1 MPKILVADD
10 SIAVRKVAE
19 RLLTEA
25 GLGVT
30 LAANGEEALAYL
42 SKERPD
48 VIVSDVIMPDKSG
61 YEVCAFVRG
70 HASLATTP
78 VLLIS
83 GIVNDE
89 VTKQAES
96 CHADG
101 VLKKPFQG
109 TSLKDRV
116 LELLAKRQE
125 PAVVDPSPAAPAPK
139 PAVSGEVWNGPRITD
154 EQLATYNQAVAQA
167 SELDAQL
174 QAERG
179 KAEGLKKRVGELE
192 VLAAQAKELEGQLAA
207 ERHRVEGISNESS
220 RTQGI
225 EAELAQERQQI
236 VSLKAQIAS
245 SEDLLS
251 DARSKA
257 SALESALRSE
267 QDSIQELRQQIA
279 DLQQAVSAVP
289 QLESTLMSERA
300 AMAKLVEQLTV
311 LEGAAERT
319 KDLEARLARE
329 EHRAADFERQVKQ
342 ADTVITAERARV
354 GELSVR
360 LAEAERGVQRLSDLE
375 NQLAAATQFGIA
387 NESRIHELEKM
398 VAAAQEFEKLLAT
411 ERDRNAVLA
420 RRVSESEQ
428 SAEQSMK
435 RFEDMARKLGEIAG
449 LASQLGSG
457 KGRV

>member
-48 VIVSDVIMPDKSG
+48 VVVSDVIMPDKSG

-70 HASLATTP
+70 HAALATTP

-125 PAVVDPSPAAPAPK
+125 PVMASAPASAAPAPK
-139 PAVSGEVWNGPRITD
+139 PVMSTEQWTGPRITE
-154 EQLATYNQAVAQA
+154 EQLETYKQAVAQLK
-167 SELDAQL
+167 ELDTQL
-174 QAERG
+174 RAERSQS
-179 KAEGLKKRVGELE
+179 EGLKVRVAELEGLAGRVKELE
-192 VLAAQAKELEGQLAA
+192 VQLDA
-207 ERHRVEGISNESS
+207 ERRRASESS
-220 RTQGI
+220 DQLSRVQTL
-225 EAELAQERQQI
+225 ESELVQERDQ
-236 VSLKAQIAS
+236 VALLKAQLGRS
-245 SEDLLS
+245 QDMQSKVSELEAALHEANES
-251 DARSKA
+251 VQNHRQQVV
-257 SALESALRSE
+257 ALEK
-267 QDSIQELRQQIA
+267 
-279 DLQQAVSAVP
+279 AVGTIP
-289 QLESTLMSERA
+289 QLEATLASERA
-300 AMAKLVEQLTV
+300 AAEKLVDQLAV
-311 LEGAAERT
+311 LEAAAAGM
-319 KDLEARLARE
+319 KDLEARLASQE
-329 EHRAADFERQVKQ
+329 QRAADFERQAKQ
-342 ADTVITAERARV
+342 AEETGKAERTRS
-354 GELSVR
+354 EQLSGR
-360 LAEAERGVQRLSDLE
+360 LAEAEREVHRLSELDA
-375 NQLAAATQFGIA
+375 QLSVALQTIGAGEA
-387 NESRIHELEKM
+387 RIRELEKTAAKVQELEAQ
-398 VAAAQEFEKLLAT
+398 VAI
-411 ERDRNAVLA
+411 ERERNAELA

-428 SAEQSMK
+428 NAEQSNK

>member
-70 HASLATTP
+70 NASLATTP

-125 PAVVDPSPAAPAPK
+125 PAVAPVPAAVAPK
-139 PAVSGEVWNGPRITD
+139 PVAAAADVWNGPRITD
-154 EQLATYNQAVAQA
+154 EQLETYKQAVAQMK
-167 SELDAQL
+167 ELDAQL
-174 QAERG
+174 RAEKSQG
-179 KAEGLKKRVGELE
+179 ESLKKRVAELE
-192 VLAAQAKELEGQLAA
+192 PLAGRVYELEGQLDA
-207 ERHRVEGISNESS
+207 ERRRVSEAGEHSS
-220 RTQGI
+220 RAQAL
-225 EAELAQERQQI
+225 EAELVQARQQ
-236 VSLKAQIAS
+236 VDSLKSEIARY
-245 SEDLLS
+245 EEIQ
-251 DARSKA
+251 SKV
-257 SALESALRSE
+257 SQLESALSAERE
-267 QDSIQELRQQIA
+267 ATQTYCQQAA
-279 DLQQAVSAVP
+279 DLQKVASAVP
-289 QLESTLMSERA
+289 QLEATIVSERA
-300 AMAKLVEQLTV
+300 STAKLVEQLTV
-311 LEGAAERT
+311 LEAAAARAKE
-319 KDLEARLARE
+319 LEARVARE
-329 EHRAADFERQVKQ
+329 EHRAADFEQQAKQ
-342 ADTVITAERARV
+342 AEVTTTTERARV
-354 GELSVR
+354 GELSGR
-360 LAEAERGVQRLSDLE
+360 LAETERELQRLKGLE
-375 NQLAAATQFGIA
+375 AQLAEALHTIGAG
-387 NESRIHELEKM
+387 ESRIQELEKA
-398 VAAAQEFEKLLAT
+398 VVNAQELETLLTT
-411 ERDRNAVLA
+411 ERDRSAVLT

-428 SAEQSMK
+428 MAEQSNK

>member
-48 VIVSDVIMPDKSG
+48 VVVSDVIMPDKSG

-70 HASLATTP
+70 HAALATTP

-125 PAVVDPSPAAPAPK
+125 PVMASAPAPAVPAPK
-139 PAVSGEVWNGPRITD
+139 PVMSTEQWTGPRITE
-154 EQLATYNQAVAQA
+154 EQLETYKQAVAQLK
-167 SELDAQL
+167 ERDTQL
-174 QAERG
+174 RVERSQS
-179 KAEGLKKRVGELE
+179 EGLKARVAELEGLAGRVKELE
-192 VLAAQAKELEGQLAA
+192 VQLDA
-207 ERHRVEGISNESS
+207 ERRRASESS
-220 RTQGI
+220 EHLSRVQAL
-225 EAELAQERQQI
+225 ESELVQERDQ
-236 VSLKAQIAS
+236 VALLKAQLGRS
-245 SEDLLS
+245 QDMQSKVSELEAALHEANES
-251 DARSKA
+251 VQNHRQQVV
-257 SALESALRSE
+257 ALEK
-267 QDSIQELRQQIA
+267 
-279 DLQQAVSAVP
+279 AVGTIP
-289 QLESTLMSERA
+289 QLEATLASERA
-300 AMAKLVEQLTV
+300 ASEKLVDQLAV
-311 LEGAAERT
+311 LEAAAAGM
-319 KDLEARLARE
+319 KDLEARLASQE
-329 EHRAADFERQVKQ
+329 QRAADFERQAKQ
-342 ADTVITAERARV
+342 AEETGKAERTRS
-354 GELSVR
+354 EQLSGR
-360 LAEAERGVQRLSDLE
+360 LAEAEREVHRLSELDA
-375 NQLAAATQFGIA
+375 QLSVALQTIGAGEA
-387 NESRIHELEKM
+387 RIRELEKT
-398 VAAAQEFEKLLAT
+398 AAKVQELEAQVT
-411 ERDRNAVLA
+411 NERERNAELA

-428 SAEQSMK
+428 NAEQSNK

>member
-48 VIVSDVIMPDKSG
+48 VVVSDVIMPDKSG

-125 PAVVDPSPAAPAPK
+125 PAVVAPSPAAPAPK

-154 EQLATYNQAVAQA
+154 EQLATYKQAVAHA

-179 KAEGLKKRVGELE
+179 KA
-192 VLAAQAKELEGQLAA
+192 
-207 ERHRVEGISNESS
+207 
-220 RTQGI
+220 
-225 EAELAQERQQI
+225 
-236 VSLKAQIAS
+236 
-245 SEDLLS
+245 
-251 DARSKA
+251 
-257 SALESALRSE
+257 
-267 QDSIQELRQQIA
+267 
-279 DLQQAVSAVP
+279 
-289 QLESTLMSERA
+289 
-300 AMAKLVEQLTV
+300 
-311 LEGAAERT
+311 
-319 KDLEARLARE
+319 
-329 EHRAADFERQVKQ
+329 
-342 ADTVITAERARV
+342 
-354 GELSVR
+354 
-360 LAEAERGVQRLSDLE
+360 
-375 NQLAAATQFGIA
+375 
-387 NESRIHELEKM
+387 
-398 VAAAQEFEKLLAT
+398 
-411 ERDRNAVLA
+411 
-420 RRVSESEQ
+420 
-428 SAEQSMK
+428 
-435 RFEDMARKLGEIAG
+435 
-449 LASQLGSG
+449 
-457 KGRV
+457 

>member
-42 SKERPD
+42 AKERPD
-48 VIVSDVIMPDKSG
+48 VVVSDVIMPDKSG

-116 LELLAKRQE
+116 LELLAKRQDS
-125 PAVVDPSPAAPAPK
+125 AVVAPSPAVTASKPVAP
-139 PAVSGEVWNGPRITD
+139 VEIWSGPRITD
-154 EQLATYNQAVAQA
+154 EQLATYKQAVAQ
-167 SELDAQL
+167 
-174 QAERG
+174 
-179 KAEGLKKRVGELE
+179 VGELE
-192 VLAAQAKELEGQLAA
+192 IQLQTERGKGEGFRKRVEELEALAAQVKEYEDQLAV
-207 ERHRVEGISNESS
+207 ERQRVEEASSQSS
-220 RTQGI
+220 RAQAI

-236 VSLKAQIAS
+236 VSLKAQLAS
-245 SEDLLS
+245 GEDLLA
-251 DARSKA
+251 DAQAKS
-257 SALESALRSE
+257 SALESALKSE
-267 QDSIQELRQQIA
+267 QDSLQAFHRQIA
-279 DLQQAVSAVP
+279 DLQQAVSVVP
-289 QLESTLMSERA
+289 QLESTLMTERA
-300 AMAKLVEQLTV
+300 ATTKLVEQLTV
-311 LEGAAERT
+311 LEAAAARAR
-319 KDLEARLARE
+319 DLEARLLSE
-329 EHRAADFERQVKQ
+329 EHRAADLDRQVTQ
-342 ADTVITAERARV
+342 TEAALTAERACA
-354 GELSVR
+354 GELIER
-360 LAEAERGVQRLSDLE
+360 LAEAERGLQQIGELE
-375 NQLAAATQFGIA
+375 QQLAEAIQIGRAK
-387 NESRIHELEKM
+387 ESRIHELEKM
-398 VAAAQEFEKLLAT
+398 VASAQEFEKLLET

-435 RFEDMARKLGEIAG
+435 RFEEMARKLGEIAG

>member
-48 VIVSDVIMPDKSG
+48 VVVSDVIMPDKSG

-70 HASLATTP
+70 HAALATTP

-125 PAVVDPSPAAPAPK
+125 PIMASAPAPK
-139 PAVSGEVWNGPRITD
+139 PVVSTEQWTGPRITE
-154 EQLATYNQAVAQA
+154 EQLETYKQAVAQQK
-167 SELDAQL
+167 ELDTQL
-174 QAERG
+174 RAERSQS
-179 KAEGLKKRVGELE
+179 ERLKVRVAELE
-192 VLAAQAKELEGQLAA
+192 TLAERAKELEVQLDA
-207 ERHRVEGISNESS
+207 ERRRASESSDHLSRVQAMESELVHERDQVASLKAQLTRSEAVESKVAELEVALREANESI
-220 RTQGI
+220 QND
-225 EAELAQERQQI
+225 RQQI
-236 VSLKAQIAS
+236 V
-245 SEDLLS
+245 DLE
-251 DARSKA
+251 KVVGT
-257 SALESALRSE
+257 
-267 QDSIQELRQQIA
+267 I
-279 DLQQAVSAVP
+279 P
-289 QLESTLMSERA
+289 QLEATLASERA
-300 AMAKLVEQLTV
+300 ATAKLVDQLTV
-311 LEGAAERT
+311 LESAAAGM
-319 KDLEARLARE
+319 KDLEARLASHE
-329 EHRAADFERQVKQ
+329 QRAADYERQAKQ
-342 ADTVITAERARV
+342 AEEAGMTERTRAEQ
-354 GELSVR
+354 LSGR
-360 LAEAERGVQRLSDLE
+360 LAEAEREVHRLSERDA
-375 NQLAAATQFGIA
+375 QLSVALQTIGAGEA
-387 NESRIHELEKM
+387 RIQELEK
-398 VAAAQEFEKLLAT
+398 AAAKVQELESQVAT
-411 ERDRNAVLA
+411 ERERNAVLA

-428 SAEQSMK
+428 SAEQSNK

>member
-48 VIVSDVIMPDKSG
+48 VVVSDVIMPDKSG

-70 HASLATTP
+70 HAVLATTP

-125 PAVVDPSPAAPAPK
+125 PAVVPAAAAVAPK
-139 PAVSGEVWNGPRITD
+139 PAAVVDVWSGPRITD
-154 EQLATYNQAVAQA
+154 EQLETYKQAVAQMK
-167 SELDAQL
+167 ELDAQL
-174 QAERG
+174 RAEKSQG
-179 KAEGLKKRVGELE
+179 EGLKKRVAELE
-192 VLAAQAKELEGQLAA
+192 SLAGRVEELEGQLDA
-207 ERHRVEGISNESS
+207 ERRRASESGDHLSRAQALEVE
-220 RTQGI
+220 
-225 EAELAQERQQI
+225 LVQERQQI
-236 VSLKAQIAS
+236 ILLKTQIARNEEIQS
-245 SEDLLS
+245 KVSE
-251 DARSKA
+251 
-257 SALESALRSE
+257 LESALNTEKESS
-267 QDSIQELRQQIA
+267 QSYRQQVA
-279 DLQQAVSAVP
+279 DLQKVASAVP
-289 QLESTLMSERA
+289 QLEATIVSERA
-300 AMAKLVEQLTV
+300 STEKLIEQLTV
-311 LEGAAERT
+311 LESAAART
-319 KDLEARLARE
+319 KDLEAQVARE
-329 EHRAADFERQVKQ
+329 EQRVADFERQAQQ
-342 ADTVITAERARV
+342 AEEMVTTERARV
-354 GELSVR
+354 EELSGK
-360 LAEAERGVQRLSDLE
+360 LAEAERGLLRLKDLE
-375 NQLAAATQFGIA
+375 GQLSSAIQTIDVG
-387 NESRIHELEKM
+387 ESRIQELEKA
-398 VAAAQEFEKLLAT
+398 VATAQELEALLTT
-411 ERDRNAVLA
+411 ERERNAVLA

-428 SAEQSMK
+428 IAEQSNK

>member
-125 PAVVDPSPAAPAPK
+125 PAVVPSPAVPPPQPAI
-139 PAVSGEVWNGPRITD
+139 SGEVWNGPRITD
-154 EQLATYNQAVAQA
+154 EQLATYKQAVAHA
-167 SELDAQL
+167 SELDAKL
-174 QAERG
+174 QSERG
-179 KAEGLKKRVGELE
+179 TTDELKKRVGELE
-192 VLAAQAKELEGQLAA
+192 VLAAQVKELEGQLAA
-207 ERHRVEGISNESS
+207 ERHRVEQVSNQSS
-220 RTQGI
+220 RAQAI

-236 VSLKAQIAS
+236 LSLKAQIANH
-245 SEDLLS
+245 EELLS
-251 DARSKA
+251 DAQAKT
-257 SALESALRSE
+257 SALESALKSE
-267 QDSIQELRQQIA
+267 QDSVQGFRQQVA
-279 DLQQAVSAVP
+279 DLQQAVSVVP
-289 QLESTLMSERA
+289 QLESTLMTERA
-300 AMAKLVEQLTV
+300 ATAKLVEQLTV
-311 LEGAAERT
+311 LEAAAART
-319 KDLEARLARE
+319 KDLEARLASE
-329 EHRAADFERQVKQ
+329 EHSAADFERQVKQ
-342 ADTVITAERARV
+342 ADAALTAERARI
-354 GELSVR
+354 GEVSGR
-360 LAEAERGVQRLSDLE
+360 LAEAEREVERLRDLD
-375 NQLAAATQFGIA
+375 NQLAEAIRVGNAKE
-387 NESRIHELEKM
+387 NRIHELEKM
-398 VAAAQEFEKLLAT
+398 VAAAQELEKLLAT
-411 ERDRNAVLA
+411 ERDRNAVLT

-457 KGRV
+457 KGRA

>member
-48 VIVSDVIMPDKSG
+48 VVVSDVIMPDKSG

-70 HASLATTP
+70 HAALATTP

-125 PAVVDPSPAAPAPK
+125 PVMASAPAVAAPKAVVSA
-139 PAVSGEVWNGPRITD
+139 ELWTGPRITE
-154 EQLATYNQAVAQA
+154 EQLETYKQAVAQLK
-167 SELDAQL
+167 ELDAQL
-174 QAERG
+174 RAERSQS
-179 KAEGLKKRVGELE
+179 EGLKARVAELEALAERSRELE
-192 VLAAQAKELEGQLAA
+192 VQLDAERRRASESSDHLSRAQALESEL
-207 ERHRVEGISNESS
+207 V
-220 RTQGI
+220 
-225 EAELAQERQQI
+225 QERDQ
-236 VSLKAQIAS
+236 VASLKAQ
-245 SEDLLS
+245 L
-251 DARSKA
+251 ARSQDAQSKVSELETA
-257 SALESALRSE
+257 LREANESIQNYRQQMVALEKVAGT
-267 QDSIQELRQQIA
+267 I
-279 DLQQAVSAVP
+279 P
-289 QLESTLMSERA
+289 QLEATLASERA
-300 AMAKLVEQLTV
+300 ATAKLADQVTV
-311 LEGAAERT
+311 LESAAAEV
-319 KDLEARLARE
+319 KELEVRLASQE
-329 EHRAADFERQVKQ
+329 QRAADYERQAKQ
-342 ADTVITAERARV
+342 AEETGTTERTRAEQ
-354 GELSVR
+354 LSGR
-360 LAEAERGVQRLSDLE
+360 LAEAEQELHRLKELDA
-375 NQLAAATQFGIA
+375 QLSEALQTIGAGEA
-387 NESRIHELEKM
+387 RIRELEKT
-398 VAAAQEFEKLLAT
+398 AAKVQELESQVAT
-411 ERDRNAVLA
+411 ERERNTVLA

-428 SAEQSMK
+428 SAEQSNK

>member
-48 VIVSDVIMPDKSG
+48 VVVSDVIMPDKSG

-125 PAVVDPSPAAPAPK
+125 PAVAPPPAAPVPK
-139 PAVSGEVWNGPRITD
+139 PVVTGEVWNGPRITD
-154 EQLATYNQAVAQA
+154 EQLAAYKQAVAHA
-167 SELDAQL
+167 GELDAQL
-174 QAERG
+174 QAERIKG
-179 KAEGLKKRVGELE
+179 EGLKKRVEELE
-192 VLAAQAKELEGQLAA
+192 VLAAQAKELEGQLAV
-207 ERHRVEGISNESS
+207 ERHRVEEAGNQSS
-220 RTQGI
+220 RAQAI

-236 VSLKAQIAS
+236 MSLKAQIAS

-251 DARSKA
+251 GAQAKT
-257 SALESALRSE
+257 SALESALASE
-267 QDSIQELRQQIA
+267 QDSIQGFRQQIA
-279 DLQQAVSAVP
+279 DLQQAASAVP
-289 QLESTLMSERA
+289 QLESTLRAERA
-300 AMAKLVEQLTV
+300 ATAKLVEQLTV
-311 LEGAAERT
+311 LEPAAART

-329 EHRAADFERQVKQ
+329 EHRAADLERQMKQ
-342 ADTVITAERARV
+342 TDAALTAERARV
-354 GELSVR
+354 GELSGC

-375 NQLAAATQFGIA
+375 NQLAVAAQAGSA
-387 NESRIHELEKM
+387 KENRIHELEKM
-398 VAAAQEFEKLLAT
+398 VAADQELEKLLAT

-457 KGRV
+457 KGRA

>member
-48 VIVSDVIMPDKSG
+48 AVVSDVIMPDKSG

-116 LELLAKRQE
+116 LELLEKRQA
-125 PAVVDPSPAAPAPK
+125 PAAASFPVSPAPQPVA
-139 PAVSGEVWNGPRITD
+139 SGDVWSGPRITD
-154 EQLATYNQAVAQA
+154 EQLATYKQAVDRVR
-167 SELDAQL
+167 ELDAQV
-174 QAERG
+174 QAERVT
-179 KAEGLKKRVGELE
+179 AEGLKKRVGELE
-192 VLAAQAKELEGQLAA
+192 GQLAV
-207 ERHRVEGISNESS
+207 ERQLVEAAGDQSN
-220 RTQGI
+220 RAQAL
-225 EAELAQERQQI
+225 EAELAQERQQSA
-236 VSLKAQIAS
+236 SLKGQIAG
-245 SEDLLS
+245 SEDLL
-251 DARSKA
+251 AAAQAKA
-257 SALESALRSE
+257 LALESSLKSE
-267 QDSIQELRQQIA
+267 QDSIQSLRQQIA
-279 DLQQAVSAVP
+279 DLQQAVSVVP
-289 QLESTLMSERA
+289 QLESTLTAERA
-300 AMAKLVEQLTV
+300 ATAKLVEQVTV
-311 LEGAAERT
+311 LEAAVERT
-319 KDLEARLARE
+319 KDLEARLANE
-329 EHRAADFERQVKQ
+329 EHRAADCEQQVQ
-342 ADTVITAERARV
+342 QTEAVVAAERTRV
-354 GELSVR
+354 EELSGR
-360 LAEAERGVQRLSDLE
+360 LAEAEHEVNRLSELE
-375 NQLAAATQFGIA
+375 RQLAEAIQAGSA
-387 NESRIHELEKM
+387 KESRIHELEKL
-398 VAAAQEFEKLLAT
+398 VAASQEVETLLAT
-411 ERDRNAVLA
+411 ERDRTAVLT